1 MSTEIQ
7 QTAEVAQQ
15 VVEATEVSGGLGTLG
30 INLKIF
36 LAQLLN
42 FAVVLFV
49 LWKWAYKPIVKIL
62 EERQEKIERS
72 VKHADDVEKRV
83 CELET
88 EQKKVIATAKSEAA
102 KILDEARVVAE
113 DRKKELLGKA
123 KEEVKGV
130 VAQGKGQLEAQK
142 EQMIREAREEIAAIA
157 VEAAR
162 KILTEGVDE
171 KKATKLAE
179 GVVDKMSTS
188 YET

>member
-7 QTAEVAQQ
+7 QTAEAAQQ
-15 VVEATEVSGGLGTLG
+15 VVEATEASGGLGTLG

-36 LAQLLN
+36 FAQLLN

-49 LWKWAYKPIVKIL
+49 LWKWAYKPIVKLL

-72 VKHADDVEKRV
+72 VKQADEVEKRV
-83 CELET
+83 HELES
-88 EQKKVIATAKSEAA
+88 EQKAVIATAKSEAA
-102 KILDEARVVAE
+102 KILDEARGAAE
-113 DRKKELLGKA
+113 DRKKELLSKA

-130 VAQGKGQLEAQK
+130 VVQGKVQLEAQK
-142 EQMIREAREEIAAIA
+142 DQMIRDAREEIAAIA

-162 KILTEGVDE
+162 KILADGVDE

-179 GVVDKMSTS
+179 AVVDKMRT
-188 YET
+188 